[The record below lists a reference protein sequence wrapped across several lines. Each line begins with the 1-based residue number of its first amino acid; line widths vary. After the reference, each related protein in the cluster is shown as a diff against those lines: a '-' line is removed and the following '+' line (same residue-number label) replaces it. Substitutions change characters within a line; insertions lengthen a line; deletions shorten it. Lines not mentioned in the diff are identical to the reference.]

1 MQASRLRATAAGSV
15 ALAVL
20 AAGLLWPEG
29 VTAAANLAR
38 PAAAAFAPGRVV
50 VSFAPSTT
58 DAAAARAAGASGQ
71 GEVVSTESAAS
82 PRDSAEA
89 PLKDT
94 SSEGRPRHAS
104 PNAPSE
110 TRVLFLRA
118 GVSVQGALASLRRRH
133 CVLWAQPDY
142 VAHATSTAYIPDDPG
157 PSHVPGGWRL
167 LQWNFLG
174 AFGVGAPEAWTNLI
188 SDGHPGG
195 RGVTVAVLDTGVAYE
210 NRGRFL
216 RSPDFEA
223 SQFAPGYDFIANN
236 PHPDDRNGHGT
247 FVAGTIAEA
256 TNNGRGLTGL
266 AYGVKMMPVRVLDAS
281 GEGDASTI
289 AKGIRF
295 AVSHGAKVINLSL
308 EFSAEVTA
316 SEVPE
321 LISALG
327 YAHRHGVVIVAAA
340 GNEGSTDVPYPAR
353 DKFAI
358 AVGASTEHGCL
369 ADYSNYGRRIDLV
382 APGGGADANLPDD
395 PDCRPNAPPGRDV
408 YQETFTSSSPRIF
421 GFPNDYEGTSMA
433 APIVSATA
441 ALVIASGLLGQD
453 PAPAAVRWRLEQT
466 ARPLGSQRDASDYG
480 HGLLDA
486 AAATAPGGPGVPGVP
501 ANHA

>member
-1 MQASRLRATAAGSV
+1 MQASRPRATAAYSA
-15 ALAVL
+15 ALAFFT
-20 AAGLLWPEG
+20 AGLLWPQG
-29 VTAAANLAR
+29 IASARFAR
-38 PAAAAFAPGRVV
+38 PEAAFAPGRVV
-50 VSFAPSTT
+50 VSFVPGTME
-58 DAAAARAAGASGQ
+58 AAAARAAGASGQ
-71 GEVVSTESAAS
+71 GEIVSTESTS
-82 PRDSAEA
+82 PGDNAEE
-89 PLKDT
+89 PLKDAL
-94 SSEGRPRHAS
+94 SGGRPLRSSTDALR
-104 PNAPSE
+104 E

-142 VAHATSTAYIPDDPG
+142 VAHVTSTGYIPDDPG
-157 PSHVPGGWRL
+157 ASHVPGDWRL
-167 LQWNFLG
+167 LQWNFLSP
-174 AFGVGAPEAWTNLI
+174 FGVGAPEAWTNLI

-195 RGVTVAVLDTGVAYE
+195 RGVTVAVLDTGIAYE

-216 RSPDFEA
+216 RSPDFEV
-223 SQFAPGYDFIANN
+223 SQFISGYDFIANN
-236 PHPDDRNGHGT
+236 HHPDDRNGHGT

-289 AKGIRF
+289 AKGVRF
-295 AVSHGAKVINLSL
+295 AVAHGAKVINLSL
-308 EFSAEVTA
+308 EFSAEVSA

-321 LISALG
+321 LISALA

-353 DKFAI
+353 DKFTI

-382 APGGGADANLPDD
+382 APGGGADANLPED
-395 PDCRPNAPPGRDV
+395 PDCRPSAPPGRDV
-408 YQETFTSSSPRIF
+408 YQETFTGSSPRIF
-421 GFPNDYEGTSMA
+421 GFPNGYEGTSMA

-441 ALVIASGLLGQD
+441 ALVIASGLLGQH
-453 PAPAAVRWRLEQT
+453 PVPAAVRWRLEQT
-466 ARPLGSQRDASDYG
+466 ARHLGGLADASDYG
-480 HGLLDA
+480 HGLVDA
-486 AAATAPGGPGVPGVP
+486 AAATAPGGPGAP
-501 ANHA
+501 ASHV